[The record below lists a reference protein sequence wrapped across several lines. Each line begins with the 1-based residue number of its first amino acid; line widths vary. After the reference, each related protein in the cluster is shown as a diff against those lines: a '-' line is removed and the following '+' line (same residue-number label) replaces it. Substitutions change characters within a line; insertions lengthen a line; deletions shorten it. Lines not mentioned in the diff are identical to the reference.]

1 MRIVILLGVVALLV
15 ACQSSTSR
23 FDPRSVKHRQ
33 SFDAVAELYPDG
45 RMGRTKLRF
54 PAPGPSEAEKRQHA
68 FYLYNLD
75 GGRIALRFNYD
86 KEYIGFFRRKR
97 SEL

>member
-45 RMGRTKLRF
+45 RLG
-54 PAPGPSEAEKRQHA
+54 
-68 FYLYNLD
+68 
-75 GGRIALRFNYD
+75 
-86 KEYIGFFRRKR
+86 
-97 SEL
+97 